1 MQNNLQSN
9 MQIED
14 EINENYESVEERE
27 TAVSI

>member
-14 EINENYESVEERE
+14 EINANYESVEERE
-27 TAVSI
+27 NAVEI